1 MRGQAFDTFKLL
13 IAAVVAIAILG
24 ILLGILSGII
34 LPGAD
39 PETIIGQQLTRA
51 YQYEGST
58 FVSPAN
64 ANFRS
69 GVSYSSASFTD
80 KIGGAYASIKF
91 QCSTELKGSSP
102 VCKEVGTNSD
112 RVDIKGDFTAKI
124 SACCEPNKS
133 PPVCH
138 IMIGADT
145 LNC

>member
-39 PETIIGQQLTRA
+39 PETIIGQQLTKA

-64 ANFRS
+64 ANFKS

-80 KIGGAYASIKF
+80 KIGGVGSIEF
-91 QCSTELKGSSP
+91 QCSSELKGTSS
-102 VCKEVGTNSD
+102 VCKESGTNND
-112 RVDIKGDFTAKI
+112 RVDVKGDFTAKI
-124 SACCEPNKS
+124 SACCEPNQS
-133 PPVCH
+133 PPACH
-138 IMIGADT
+138 IMVGADT